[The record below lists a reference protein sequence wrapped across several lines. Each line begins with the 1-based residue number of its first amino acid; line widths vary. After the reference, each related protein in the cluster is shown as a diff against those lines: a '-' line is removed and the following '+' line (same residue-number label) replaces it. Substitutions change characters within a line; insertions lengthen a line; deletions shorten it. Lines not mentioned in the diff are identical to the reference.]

1 MKFKSIAVA
10 LAAVGSIPTA
20 QAAGFYLK
28 EQSIVSQGAA
38 FAGTTARTDVASSVY
53 FNPAGIAG
61 MQSMI
66 EAGVHLLIP
75 DQTVTGTQAIGL
87 MSTAAQEPLSNSTIP
102 NFYYVRP
109 LESGVLGFGVSAPF
123 GSKNEYSDAFIGSLD
138 TAKTKLKTVDY
149 SFAYGRSISEK
160 ARAGLAIVY
169 QTADIEQR
177 KVVSSQLL
185 GQATNSTA
193 TLKGDSTTL
202 GLTVGMQ
209 FDLKDGGT
217 LGVAYK
223 KGTTQEITGTNTISA
238 NFNLSVAGVGAI
250 PIAAGAYAASGDL
263 NLPSMLSV
271 SLIRPVSESTSLM
284 FDVTRYGWSS
294 YDKLDVAT
302 EWGAPLGAQTTSSP
316 QNYSDTTSFSFG
328 AEHDYGNGLVA
339 RAGMHFDPT
348 PTNDTDRSFSTPDG
362 DRTWLAF
369 GLSKTIENGATLDF
383 AYTRIDVDKSD
394 INRRINSAITARATA
409 ESTFNIVSVGIR
421 LPLD

>member
-1 MKFKSIAVA
+1 MNLKPTAVA
-10 LAAVGSIPTA
+10 LAALTSTSV

-28 EQSIVSQGAA
+28 EQSIVSQGIA
-38 FAGTTARTDVASSVY
+38 FAGATARTDAASNVY

-66 EAGVHLLIP
+66 EAGAHILMP
-75 DQTVTGTQAIGL
+75 DQKVTGTQAIGL
-87 MSTAAQEPLSNSTIP
+87 MSISAQEPLSSSTIP
-102 NFYYVRP
+102 NFYYVKP
-109 LESGVLGFGVSAPF
+109 LEAGVFGFGVSAPF
-123 GSKNEYSDAFIGSLD
+123 GSKNEYSDAFTGSLD
-138 TAKTKLKTVDY
+138 AAKTKLKTVDY
-149 SFAYGRSISEK
+149 SFAFGRLMSENS
-160 ARAGLAIVY
+160 RAGIAIVY

-177 KVVSSQLL
+177 KVLSSQLL

-193 TLKGDSTTL
+193 TLKGDSTAL

-209 FDLKDGGT
+209 FDLENGGT
-217 LGVAYK
+217 LGIAYK
-223 KGTTQEITGTNTISA
+223 KGTTQEIKGTNTISG
-238 NFNLSVAGVGAI
+238 NFNLPVTGVGVI
-250 PIAAGAYAASGDL
+250 PIAAGSYTASGDL

-271 SLIRPVSESTSLM
+271 SLIKPVTETTSLM

-294 YDKLDVAT
+294 YEKLDVAT
-302 EWGAPLGAQTTSSP
+302 NWGAPLGTQTSSSP
-316 QNYSDTTSFSFG
+316 QNYSDTTSFSLG
-328 AEHDYGNGLVA
+328 AEHDYGNGFVA
-339 RAGMHFDPT
+339 RAGVHFDPT

-369 GLSKTIENGATLDF
+369 GLSKTIESGATLDF

>member
-369 GLSKTIENGATLDF
+369 GLSKTIESGATLDF
-383 AYTRIDVDKSD
+383 AYTRIDVDKSN